1 MNQRIATIY
10 LDGNSLSVD
19 ALMLLGTGNYKIE
32 ITESAMAA
40 VEDSRRVKACLFL
53 MIKHLKKNSLSFAH
67 QFFLGY

>member
-53 MIKHLKKNSLSFAH
+53 
-67 QFFLGY
+67 

>member
-19 ALMLLGTGNYKIE
+19 ALMLLGTGNYQIE

-40 VEDSRRVKACLFL
+40 VEDSRRVSY
-53 MIKHLKKNSLSFAH
+53 IE
-67 QFFLGY
+67 